1 MAKTKRGGRGHKSGS
16 AGNSAGDAF
25 TVVQKRVY
33 KTPNTTRL
41 EILVRNIGEAP
52 HDKRFVLKDGRL
64 LKDFVEM
71 AHALEHMSDDVFNHH
86 VNAYKNDFRNWI
98 RDIFGDKELAAT
110 IEKAKTRTEMQL
122 AVLKHIVNKTF
133 SQ

>member
-1 MAKTKRGGRGHKSGS
+1 MAKTKRGGKSHKSGS
-16 AGNSAGDAF
+16 ASNSTGNGV

-33 KTPNTTRL
+33 RTPNTTRL
-41 EILVRNIGEAP
+41 EILVRNIGQAP
-52 HDKRFVLKDGRL
+52 QDKRFVLKDGRL

-86 VNAYKNDFRNWI
+86 VNAYKNDFRNWV
-98 RDIFGDKELAAT
+98 RDIFGDKELAAA
-110 IEKAKTRTEMQL
+110 IEKAKTRAEMQL